1 MYIVYCITSIRW
13 NLKKLSSPKQR
24 VDWWS
29 PGLEIGGHGEML
41 IKGFKISD
49 TPR

>member
-29 PGLEIGGHGEML
+29 PGVGDWGPWGDV
-41 IKGFKISD
+41 S
-49 TPR
+49 

>member
-1 MYIVYCITSIRW
+1 MHSILHNSIRW

-29 PGLEIGGHGEML
+29 PGVGDGAMG
-41 IKGFKISD
+41 
-49 TPR
+49 RC